1 MESASKPIAIEPTK
15 SLEKTENDLPSL
27 LTENSTTVT
36 NSHVASIAPRAY
48 LDDSVV
54 PVLLEGMK
62 LLVIERPTD
71 PLEFLG
77 KYLLERSQKT
87 IKKRVAKIDGQ

>member
-1 MESASKPIAIEPTK
+1 
-15 SLEKTENDLPSL
+15 
-27 LTENSTTVT
+27 TVT

-77 KYLLERSQKT
+77 KYLLERSQK
-87 IKKRVAKIDGQ
+87 